1 MRLALTVFGHTLT
14 IDTRIDCPDDGA
26 ERDVDLNGTIVEHAD
41 TEPDHRAELDHRVRP
56 DQTLGFRQR

>member
-26 ERDVDLNGTIVEHAD
+26 EREVDMGSLVEHAD
-41 TEPDHRAELDHRVRP
+41 TEPDHRAELDHRVRH
-56 DQTLGFRQR
+56 DQTLGFR

>member
-26 ERDVDLNGTIVEHAD
+26 ERDVDLNGTI
-41 TEPDHRAELDHRVRP
+41 AELDHRVRP